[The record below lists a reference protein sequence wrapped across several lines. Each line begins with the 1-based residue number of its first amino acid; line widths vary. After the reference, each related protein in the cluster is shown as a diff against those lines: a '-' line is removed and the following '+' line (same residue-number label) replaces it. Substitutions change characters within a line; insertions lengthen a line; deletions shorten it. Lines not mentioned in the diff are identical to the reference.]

1 MRSRWG
7 KRWAG
12 RRDSGQSSVEYAI
25 VLLAFLSTIVA
36 MGVVW
41 HEVRDG
47 ALLEV
52 ARSAASHSL
61 ADGITIGL
69 MQDIATF

>member
-1 MRSRWG
+1 
-7 KRWAG
+7 
-12 RRDSGQSSVEYAI
+12 